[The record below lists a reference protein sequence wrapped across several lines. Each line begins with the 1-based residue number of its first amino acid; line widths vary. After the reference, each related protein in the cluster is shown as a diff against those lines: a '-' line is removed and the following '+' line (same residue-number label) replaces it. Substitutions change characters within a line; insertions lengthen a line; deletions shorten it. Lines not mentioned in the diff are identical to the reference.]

1 MIGNWLAVAQQYKNN
16 PRVIFNV
23 MNEPAL
29 TQVLND
35 DLNRRFIKEFRKAGF
50 QNIVTMCPAFCN
62 PYNLKYMKYNG
73 DSRTWVQVHIYDP
86 FSFTHQG
93 VYDRPTPVYYTDA
106 VKNKLAQV
114 LGLTKAHALKYNKK
128 IVLGEF
134 ATAVFAPAVDRNR
147 WYTQLYSSVKSE
159 KWHSTYHAYYEWGGW
174 DAMPLAVALANTERC
189 PRMRLQLHWED
200 DHKEKKDTFKKIEA
214 EAKRVGRIINNI
226 AWVDWR
232 VSGFCENVLSASRA
246 AVLRD
251 LVMEY
256 MPNEGTSYV
265 HSPLLKMGGHVLPG
279 VINEI
284 HGDDNRTVSGRMDF
298 SFDGT
303 GAFDADVTAYK
314 SKFSK
319 SETFYLWYSGMNGRL
334 NDADKTPRPQRK
346 AWPTSRYIDSLIYL
360 SRDRGTVKI
369 PADWILKSHSDRH
382 TTPPEPRAGKP
393 VIICPDAGDVIT
405 CVTSKSL
412 VLENLKD
419 IFTVLMLTGVI
430 C

>member
-1 MIGNWLAVAQQYKNN
+1 MMYGLDYLGGAKFKQLVLDEHPNGWAAGM
-16 PRVIFNV
+16 FTNV
-23 MNEPAL
+23 
-29 TQVLND
+29 
-35 DLNRRFIKEFRKAGF
+35 FG
-50 QNIVTMCPAFCN
+50 
-62 PYNLKYMKYNG
+62 
-73 DSRTWVQVHIYDP
+73 
-86 FSFTHQG
+86 
-93 VYDRPTPVYYTDA
+93 
-106 VKNKLAQV
+106 
-114 LGLTKAHALKYNKK
+114 
-128 IVLGEF
+128 
-134 ATAVFAPAVDRNR
+134 
-147 WYTQLYSSVKSE
+147 
-159 KWHSTYHAYYEWGGW
+159 
-174 DAMPLAVALANTERC
+174 DAMPLAVALARTERC

-251 LVMEY
+251 LVMEH

-405 CVTSKSL
+405 CVTA
-412 VLENLKD
+412 KD
-419 IFTVLMLTGVI
+419 QVI
-430 C
+430 CTAKKGPLFKESRPGKPKRYIYRIDADWGYLLAEKALRISGSPRVKLRVRGKSVGIAHLAFRGGTFR